1 MAWAKDFKGFMWD
14 TITIGSFAAPITP
27 TQWTDWFDFS
37 DFAMPFDEF
46 TFVLNYKNVQIG
58 DALEKVGVEV
68 SIEWDINIDD
78 TTDITTEMEL
88 TGDVQI
94 SDWPNGTKSMHVNV
108 LDKDLS
114 ALDDVNI
121 ALARRFRFKMIF
133 SQLDGES
140 YSDGDIMHL
149 AIVPH
154 NGG

>member
-14 TITIGSFAAPITP
+14 TITIGSFSAPITP
-27 TQWTDWFDFS
+27 TQYTDWFDFS

-58 DALEKVGVEV
+58 DINEKVGVAI
-68 SIEWDINIDD
+68 SLEWDLDIND
-78 TTDITTEMEL
+78 TTDITTEIVL
-88 TGDVQI
+88 SGDDSI
-94 SDWPNGTKSMHVNV
+94 TSWPNGLDSMHVQV

-114 ALDDVNI
+114 DVDDINI
-121 ALARRFRFKMIF
+121 ALARRFRFKMVF
-133 SQLDGES
+133 SQLAGES
-140 YSDGDIMHL
+140 YSDNDIMHL